1 MPTMTISKLA
11 KKKLCSGCR
20 NNRYNMGVGFV
31 ERPGIDAVVT
41 CNECW
46 SMKTAKVV
54 MKKRVSVSQVPP
66 WTQKPIK
73 TLSCKSEP
81 GFVYV
86 DKKAIR

>member
-1 MPTMTISKLA
+1 MMTTKSE

-31 ERPGIDAVVT
+31 ERQGIDAVVT

-46 SMKTAKVV
+46 SLATAKIV
-54 MKKRVSVSQVPP
+54 KRKRVSISQVPP

-73 TLSCKSEP
+73 TLSCKSET
-81 GFVYV
+81 GYVYV
-86 DKKAIR
+86 NAEKTH